1 MQTKF
6 QLLDADYIMTDNKP
20 VIRLFGRTDENK
32 SITVFYDKFLP
43 YFYILPADGKKS
55 ELKETITKKYKDTV
69 VKIETVER
77 FLPIGFNE
85 SKVELLKITLN
96 NPAKTPIIRDEL
108 KRDKSVKE
116 VFEADILFKYRFMAD
131 NNISGMKWYEATGNG
146 ITTNTVK
153 TEKKVAAESLKELD
167 LEEYM
172 RFKYMSIDIEV
183 VSGEGGLPDAEKDPI
198 ILISIYFYPAFNGK
212 NSLVLSAKKIRESN
226 GDSLGFYTEK
236 EMLQEFLKII
246 DNYDPDIILGYN
258 INNFDLPYIEVRLRK
273 NNLPR
278 TLGRC
283 TQKSLIPRKVTNR
296 YRNTITGR
304 VVADVYDLVKEAAVK
319 FGLFKGLK
327 RYGLGD
333 ISRLVLGEGKVD
345 IAHSE
350 INGHWTDNGEK
361 LKKLLDY
368 SRKDAELPIQIMLK
382 EQMLDKFFEL
392 SKVSGILLQDAL
404 DGGESTRIEN
414 LLLREFNKKD
424 FVIPCKPDTDQLSR
438 RNLVRQTEGLKG
450 AFVLSPAVGFHN
462 KCVVY
467 LDFRSMY
474 PSIIQYFN
482 ICPSTLLLTDKK
494 VDFLQTSTGTKFVS
508 PKVREGIVPK
518 IIKYLLET
526 RAKIKKEMDHTRK
539 PEKRRYLHAKQY
551 AFKTV
556 ANAFYGHL
564 GYVRAKLYVLDI
576 ANSITGTGREM
587 INKTKKIVETKT
599 PYKVIYAD
607 TDSVMV
613 ELATTDVKEAF
624 KIGIDVSKLINEEI
638 HHMLELKIESVFKTL
653 LILSKKRYAG
663 WNFEPVGEEWE
674 ESIVTKGIE
683 TVRRD
688 WCDLVSETLEEIL
701 TTILKE
707 QDINKAVKLVKDK
720 VVDIKT
726 GKMDVDKLVITK
738 SVSKS
743 LKSYKGVQAH
753 IELVKKMK
761 ARDPASAP
769 GVGDRVGFVIV
780 KGLQMISKRAEDP
793 EYVKKHKLM
802 IDSKYYIESQ
812 LLPPLERVFEALS
825 VNKSDLL
832 GIGKQ
837 MGIFDVMRKETKEES
852 PFVDCLTDIDG
863 FICNNCNNV
872 MRRVPISGKCNF
884 CSGEIVFFK
893 GEKKSRVYNPWLEVP
908 KETVK

>member
-1 MQTKF
+1 
-6 QLLDADYIMTDNKP
+6 
-20 VIRLFGRTDENK
+20 
-32 SITVFYDKFLP
+32 
-43 YFYILPADGKKS
+43 
-55 ELKETITKKYKDTV
+55 
-69 VKIETVER
+69 
-77 FLPIGFNE
+77 
-85 SKVELLKITLN
+85 
-96 NPAKTPIIRDEL
+96 
-108 KRDKSVKE
+108 
-116 VFEADILFKYRFMAD
+116 
-131 NNISGMKWYEATGNG
+131 
-146 ITTNTVK
+146 
-153 TEKKVAAESLKELD
+153 
-167 LEEYM
+167 M
-172 RFKYMSIDIEV
+172 RR
-183 VSGEGGLPDAEKDPI
+183 
-198 ILISIYFYPAFNGK
+198 
-212 NSLVLSAKKIRESN
+212 NS
-226 GDSLGFYTEK
+226 
-236 EMLQEFLKII
+236 
-246 DNYDPDIILGYN
+246 
-258 INNFDLPYIEVRLRK
+258 
-273 NNLPR
+273 LPR

-333 ISRLVLGEGKVD
+333 ISKLILGEGKVD

-361 LKKLLDY
+361 LQKLLDY
-368 SRKDAELPIQIMLK
+368 SRKDAQLPLQILLK

-414 LLLREFNKKD
+414 LLLREFNKRN
-424 FVIPCKPDTDQLSR
+424 FVIPCKPDTDELSR
-438 RNLVRQTEGLKG
+438 RGLVRQTKGLKG
-450 AFVLSPAVGFHN
+450 AFVLSPTVGFHN

-474 PSIIQYFN
+474 PSIIKYFN
-482 ICPSTLLLTDKK
+482 ICPSTLLLSDKK
-494 VDFLQTSTGTKFVS
+494 VDFLQTSTGTRFVS

-518 IIKYLLET
+518 IIRYLLDT
-526 RAKIKKEMDHTRK
+526 RSKIKKEMDRTK
-539 PEKRRYLHAKQY
+539 KSEKKRYLYAKQY

-587 INKTKKIVETKT
+587 INKTKNIVETKT
-599 PYKVIYAD
+599 PYKVVYAD

-613 ELATTDVKEAF
+613 GLETTDVKEAF
-624 KIGIDVSKLINEEI
+624 KIGLDISKLINEEI
-638 HHMLELKIESVFKTL
+638 QNMLELKTESVFKTL

-663 WNFEPVGEEWE
+663 WNFEPVGDEWE
-674 ESIVTKGIE
+674 DSIVTKGIE

-688 WCDLVSETLEEIL
+688 WCDMVSETLEEVL
-701 TTILKE
+701 LTILKE
-707 QDINKAVKLVKDK
+707 QDISKSVKIVRDK
-720 VVDIKT
+720 VDSIKT
-726 GKMDVDKLVITK
+726 GKMDVDKLIITK
-738 SVSKS
+738 GVSKT

-753 IELVKKMK
+753 IELVKKMR

-793 EYVKKHKLM
+793 EYIKKYKLQV
-802 IDSKYYIESQ
+802 DSKYYIESQ

-837 MGIFDVMRKETKEES
+837 MGLFDLMRKETREES
-852 PFVDCLTDIDG
+852 QFVDCLTEIDG

-872 MRRVPISGKCNF
+872 MRRVPLSGKCNF

-893 GEKKSRVYNPWLEVP
+893 GEKKSRIYNPWLEVP

>member
-6 QLLDADYIMTDNKP
+6 QLLDSDYIITDNKP
-20 VIRLFGRTDENK
+20 IVRLFGRTDENK
-32 SITVFYDKFLP
+32 SITVFYENFLP
-43 YFYILPADGKKS
+43 YFYILPVAGKKS
-55 ELKETITKKYKDTV
+55 ELKEVITKKFKDLV
-69 VKIETVER
+69 LKIETVEKY
-77 FLPIGFNE
+77 LPIGFNE
-85 SKVELLKITLN
+85 HPEELIKITLN

-108 KRDKSVKE
+108 KREKSVKE

-131 NNISGMKWYEATGNG
+131 KNISGMKWYEVTGNSVS
-146 ITTNTVK
+146 TNTVK
-153 TEKKVAAESLKELD
+153 TEKKIVAENLKELD

-172 RFKYMSIDIEV
+172 RFKFMSIDIEV

-198 ILISIYFYPAFNGK
+198 ILISIYFYPAYNGK
-212 NSLVLSAKKIRESN
+212 NSLVLSAKKIREANS
-226 GDSLGFYTEK
+226 DTLGFFTEK

-246 DNYDPDIILGYN
+246 DSYDPDIILGYN
-258 INNFDLPYIEVRLRK
+258 INNFDLPYIETRLRK

-283 TQKSLIPRKVTNR
+283 TQKPLIPRKVTNR
-296 YRNTITGR
+296 FRNTITGR
-304 VVADVYDLVKEAAVK
+304 IVADVYDLVKEAAVK

-327 RYGLGD
+327 RYGLSD
-333 ISRLVLGEGKVD
+333 ISRLILGEGKID
-345 IAHSE
+345 ISHSE

-368 SRKDAELPIQIMLK
+368 SRKDAQLPLQILLK

-414 LLLREFNKKD
+414 LLLREFNKKN
-424 FVIPCKPDTDQLSR
+424 FVIPCKPETNELSR
-438 RNLVRQTEGLKG
+438 RNLQRQTEGLKG
-450 AFVLSPAVGFHN
+450 AFVLSPAVGFYD

-482 ICPSTLLLTDKK
+482 ICPSTLLLSDKK
-494 VDFLQTSTGTKFVS
+494 VDYLQTPNGIKFIS

-526 RAKIKKEMDHTRK
+526 RAKIKKEMDHARK
-539 PEKRRYLHAKQY
+539 PEKKRYLYAKQY

-564 GYVRAKLYVLDI
+564 GYVRAKLYVLEI
-576 ANSITGTGREM
+576 ANSITSTGREM
-587 INKTKKIVETKT
+587 INKTKMIVEDKT

-613 ELATTDVKEAF
+613 GLKATDVKEAF
-624 KIGIDVSKLINEEI
+624 KIGLEISKLINEEI
-638 HHMLELKIESVFKTL
+638 KNMLELKIESVFKTL

-663 WNFEPVGEEWE
+663 WNFEPVGDEWE
-674 ESIVTKGIE
+674 DSIVTKGIE

-688 WCDLVSETLEEIL
+688 WCDLVSETLEEVL
-701 TTILKE
+701 VAILKE
-707 QDINKAVKLVKDK
+707 QDISKAVKTVRDK
-720 VVDIKT
+720 VDSIKT
-726 GKMDVDKLVITK
+726 GKMDVDKLVVTK
-738 SVSKS
+738 GVSKT
-743 LKSYKGVQAH
+743 LKSYKGVQPH

-793 EYVKKHKLM
+793 EYIKKHGLKV
-802 IDSKYYIESQ
+802 DSKYYIESQ

-832 GIGKQ
+832 GVGKQ
-837 MGIFDVMRKETKEES
+837 MGIFDAMRKEATEEK
-852 PFVDCLTDIDG
+852 PFEDYLTEIDG

-872 MRRVPISGKCNF
+872 MRRPPLSGRCNF
-884 CSGEIVFFK
+884 CSGEIMFFK